1 MGEALFSQNGFYYAT
16 ILIAIGVYFLV
27 TRTRFGLE
35 TAAAGHDP
43 EAAEAKGVRVKRVRA
58 MATLFAGTLAG
69 LGGAALTVGTLGTYS
84 AGVIAGRGFVAIALV
99 ILGRWKVWPVVLAA
113 LAIGLTDALR
123 LRIADDVDIPI
134 QLLGLLPWLVVLA
147 MLILGAKT
155 SVMPRALGKGTAS

>member
-1 MGEALFSQNGFYYAT
+1 MGEAPFSQNGFYYAT

-58 MATLFAGTLAG
+58 MATLFAGMLAG

-84 AGVIAGRGFVAIALV
+84 AGVIAGRGFDAIALV
-99 ILGRWKVWPVVLAA
+99 ILGRWKVWPVVLAS
-113 LAIGLTDALR
+113 LAIGLTDAR
-123 LRIADDVDIPI
+123 PLRIADDVDIPI

-147 MLILGAKT
+147 ILT
-155 SVMPRALGKGTAS
+155 SKLRCP